1 MLYIS
6 HSAVFWLLW
15 VINDNGHLPNINSV
29 HKQDSEITY
38 DKCAKIY
45 SSCFVVYTFLYIPH
59 KMGGILKFHLHIIMH
74 EITALVMLCIERKGI
89 DLTNQEMQPF
99 FFSEPQELVLLIP
112 FNQRNSSKGNIVCCT
127 FMASS
132 WWFSLI

>member
-1 MLYIS
+1 MIM
-6 HSAVFWLLW
+6 ATC
-15 VINDNGHLPNINSV
+15 PNINSV

-74 EITALVMLCIERKGI
+74 EITALVILCIERKGI
-89 DLTNQEMQPF
+89 DLTNQGMQPF
-99 FFSEPQELVLLIP
+99 FFQNHKSY
-112 FNQRNSSKGNIVCCT
+112 FC
-127 FMASS
+127 
-132 WWFSLI
+132 